1 MALERGEN
9 DAALLWVVAVVEEI
23 AGHGAS
29 LTSQGQSDIGATP

>member
-9 DAALLWVVAVVEEI
+9 DAAFFWLVAVVKEI

-29 LTSQGQSDIGATP
+29 LTSQGHADIGAAP